1 MGMDYE
7 NIRWL
12 KELGSTDSRT
22 IGRKAARLAQLA
34 SSGIAVPRGF
44 VVTATEFFN
53 FIQTNNLKSKI
64 VEF

>member
-12 KELGSTDSRT
+12 KELGMTDSRT

-34 SSGIAVPRGF
+34 TSGITVPRGF
-44 VVTATEFFN
+44 VVTATEFLIFYKQIILN
-53 FIQTNNLKSKI
+53 
-64 VEF
+64 